1 MKSAIQ
7 IYSTTDFQLQIS
19 TAIPLSSYQM
29 IAKGKTTAKQKWR
42 LAMLLLTAFTWT
54 AESRNNES
62 SNAAPENR
70 VIAAIRIVDQYGRQ
84 APSGKRDVGSE
95 IFDVTVG
102 PVGNEF
108 SFVPDTVN
116 ISVGDTVRWTWE
128 SDSHSVTSGT
138 SCTADGQ
145 FCSPDNMNCDAGI
158 LNDTGFVYEF
168 TFTQPGTYQYFCA
181 LHCFAGMTG
190 VVNVLPAVRLHPTP
204 RPRPAPAPRPVR

>member
-1 MKSAIQ
+1 
-7 IYSTTDFQLQIS
+7 
-19 TAIPLSSYQM
+19 M
-29 IAKGKTTAKQKWR
+29 IGKRKTTAKQTWW
-42 LAMLLLTAFTWT
+42 LATLLLTAFMWA
-54 AESRNNES
+54 AESGNNES
-62 SNAAPENR
+62 GNAAPENR
-70 VIAAIRIVDQYGRQ
+70 ATAAIRIVDQYGRE
-84 APSGKRDVGSE
+84 APSGKPDVGSE

-128 SDSHSVTSGT
+128 SVFHSVTSGT

-204 RPRPAPAPRPVR
+204 RPRPTPAPRPVR

>member
-1 MKSAIQ
+1 
-7 IYSTTDFQLQIS
+7 
-19 TAIPLSSYQM
+19 
-29 IAKGKTTAKQKWR
+29 
-42 LAMLLLTAFTWT
+42 MLLLTAFTWT
-54 AESRNNES
+54 PESGDNES
-62 SNAAPENR
+62 GNAARENR

-108 SFVPDTVN
+108 SFVPDMVN

-145 FCSPDNMNCDAGI
+145 FCSLITCTVKPASLMRKASSMSLLLRSRACTNISAPC
-158 LNDTGFVYEF
+158 T
-168 TFTQPGTYQYFCA
+168 A
-181 LHCFAGMTG
+181 L
-190 VVNVLPAVRLHPTP
+190 LE
-204 RPRPAPAPRPVR
+204 